1 MAWIICA
8 AKNNLHRNHKRSG
21 FISAVMLCLL
31 SKGNTVWPNCF
42 FPESPESIH
51 QKMALV
57 NFSLH
62 TLKSKKQNSVCV
74 SLCFCTSLSWAPQ
87 GEQEAPS
94 TSTHCAWPSLCT
106 TKKGSFALLCC
117 APAHCWN
124 LQGLFGVRRGLLKL
138 FMPTC
143 CRRALRGKVYLLLL
157 NEPKPET
164 VSWKFT

>member
-62 TLKSKKQNSVCV
+62 TLKSKKQNSKC
-74 SLCFCTSLSWAPQ
+74 LCFVVFLYITVLGSSGGAR
-87 GEQEAPS
+87 S
-94 TSTHCAWPSLCT
+94 TQHQHPLCMT
-106 TKKGSFALLCC
+106 QPLHHQKRQLCFALLCSC
-117 APAHCWN
+117 SLLESAGPLWDQERTVKIIYAHLLQEGSPWEGLSAP
-124 LQGLFGVRRGLLKL
+124 F
-138 FMPTC
+138 
-143 CRRALRGKVYLLLL
+143 
-157 NEPKPET
+157 E
-164 VSWKFT
+164 